1 MIHEIHLE
9 RRTLHGHFSRDL
21 EPVLAVEAGDSVTF
35 RALMAGWRWEPTHEF
50 FEERDPELDGGHA
63 LVGPVEVRGAR
74 AGGTLAVTID
84 EVVPGRWGVTF
95 GDGVPFGWSIHGDEA
110 TDERGLTVVIRPF
123 LGVIGM
129 PPPEPGVHSTG
140 PPRRW
145 GGNIDCKLLAP
156 GSTLFLPIPVDG
168 ALVSAGDGHA
178 AQGDGEVSGTAIEC
192 PLERV
197 RLTLDLRDDLEL
209 RMPIARTSEAWLTFG
224 FDEDLDRAAS
234 LAVETMLDLIEREL
248 STDRKHALAVAS
260 VVVDVRVTQLV
271 NGVRGVHAVLPH
283 DAVRIATM
291 AAS

>member
-1 MIHEIHLE
+1 MIHEILLE

-21 EPVLAVEAGDSVTF
+21 QPVLAVKAGDSVAF

-50 FEERDPELDGGHA
+50 FEERDPRLDSGHA

-84 EVVPGRWGVTF
+84 EVVAGRWGV
-95 GDGVPFGWSIHGDEA
+95 
-110 TDERGLTVVIRPF
+110 
-123 LGVIGM
+123 
-129 PPPEPGVHSTG
+129 
-140 PPRRW
+140 
-145 GGNIDCKLLAP
+145 
-156 GSTLFLPIPVDG
+156 
-168 ALVSAGDGHA
+168 
-178 AQGDGEVSGTAIEC
+178 
-192 PLERV
+192 
-197 RLTLDLRDDLEL
+197 
-209 RMPIARTSEAWLTFG
+209 TFG

-234 LAVETMLDLIEREL
+234 LAVEAMLDLIEREL

-291 AAS
+291 PAS